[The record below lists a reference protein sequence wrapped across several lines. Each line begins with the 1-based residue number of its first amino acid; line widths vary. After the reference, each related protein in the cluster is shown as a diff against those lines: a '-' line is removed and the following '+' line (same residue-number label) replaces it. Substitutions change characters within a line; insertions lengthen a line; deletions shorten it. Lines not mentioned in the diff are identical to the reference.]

1 MTRYGS
7 VVSLSALAL
16 TACDVST
23 ALEYAVRAEAD
34 VLASASTFEARFFAG
49 TDCAELELAPGR
61 LDLALTSTP
70 SLRADAT
77 SATGFTPADLS
88 TFDQDLALDLRAKAG
103 DGSLLAR
110 RCVPVASTTEAAIIG
125 LSRFA
130 PAGATATVV
139 DGVALVAGA
148 SSRPAEVRVTD
159 AAGEPVERVFASL
172 GPDRPLLA
180 SDANGLLRIR
190 SSTVTVAPGE
200 TRTLAVHGIVGARA
214 TVVAEGLAVAAC
226 PESTWSRDIVP
237 GLAGAQ
243 VAIAAAD
250 AGPRTLIALLRPTTA
265 ASMENTLEILA
276 ADEGASALRS
286 LTTATTAAAGWVAI
300 AADRATG
307 AAVVLA
313 IAEGTAEL
321 RTFDPV
327 TGTLGPARRAPLG
340 LLAGGRTRGVRA
352 SWLSPGGARFAVWGD
367 VPRGAIELDAASV
380 LGPLLPGADRT
391 IQDVLYTDDGVLA
404 ASAAGVERFAR
415 VGGALVA
422 QTTPLTEASGRLL
435 DLGRGRVVVLD
446 GTTLEA
452 TDAEGPVDRVA
463 VAEGTLALA
472 AGDLNGDATADLLLL
487 GTAGPR
493 VVLVS
498 RGGRLLPADVC
509 PAAGGPRQLLQLPL
523 DRGGRSRWVSIL
535 DQTGRIALW
544 VQP

>member
-16 TACDVST
+16 AACDVST

-34 VLASASTFEARFFAG
+34 VLASASTFEARFFTG

-70 SLRADAT
+70 AVRADAT
-77 SATGFTPADLS
+77 SATGFTPVDLS
-88 TFDQDLALDLRAKAG
+88 TFEGDLALDLRAEAS
-103 DGSLLAR
+103 DGTLLAR

-125 LSRFA
+125 LARFA
-130 PAGATATVV
+130 PAGATATVI

-148 SSRPAEVRVTD
+148 SSRPAEVRITD
-159 AAGEPVERVFASL
+159 AAGKPVERVFASL

-180 SDANGLLRIR
+180 SDAEGRLRIR

-200 TRTLAVHGIVGARA
+200 TRTLAVHGIVGAREA
-214 TVVAEGLAVAAC
+214 VVAEGLAAAVC

-243 VAIAAAD
+243 VALAAAD

-300 AADRATG
+300 GADRTSG

-313 IAEGTAEL
+313 VAEGQAEL
-321 RTFDPV
+321 RAFDPQ
-327 TGTLGPARRAPLG
+327 TGTLGPARRVALG
-340 LLAGGRTRGVRA
+340 LIAGGRVRGVRA

-367 VPRGAIELDAASV
+367 VARGAIELDAAGV
-380 LGPLLPGADRT
+380 LEPLLPGPDRVLT
-391 IQDVLYTDDGVLA
+391 DVLYTEDGVLA
-404 ASAAGVERFAR
+404 SSAAGVERFVR

-422 QTTPLTEASGRLL
+422 EAAPVLELDGRLI
-435 DLGRGRVVVLD
+435 DLGRGRLGVQAE
-446 GTTLEA
+446 TTLVA
-452 TDAEGPVDRVA
+452 LDREGTPDRVA
-463 VAEGTLALA
+463 VPAGALALA
-472 AGDLNGDATADLLLL
+472 AGDVNGDDTTDLLVL
-487 GTAGPR
+487 GAAGPTP
-493 VVLVS
+493 VLVS
-498 RGGRLLPADVC
+498 RGGRLLPAALCAVT
-509 PAAGGPRQLLQLPL
+509 GGPRQLVALPL
-523 DRGGRSRWVSIL
+523 DRGGRPRWVSVL

>member
-16 TACDVST
+16 AACDVST

-34 VLASASTFEARFFAG
+34 VLASASTFEARFFTG

-70 SLRADAT
+70 AVRADAT
-77 SATGFTPADLS
+77 SATGFTPVDLS
-88 TFDQDLALDLRAKAG
+88 TFEGDLALDLRAEAS
-103 DGSLLAR
+103 DGTLLAR

-125 LSRFA
+125 LARFA
-130 PAGATATVV
+130 PAGATATVI

-148 SSRPAEVRVTD
+148 SSRPAEVRITD
-159 AAGEPVERVFASL
+159 AAGKPVERVFASL

-180 SDANGLLRIR
+180 SDAEGRLRIR

-200 TRTLAVHGIVGARA
+200 TRTLAVHGIVGAREA
-214 TVVAEGLAVAAC
+214 VVAEGLAAAVC

-243 VAIAAAD
+243 VAVAAAD

-300 AADRATG
+300 GADRTSG

-313 IAEGTAEL
+313 VAEGQAEL
-321 RTFDPV
+321 RAFDPQ
-327 TGTLGPARRAPLG
+327 TGTLGPARRVALG
-340 LLAGGRTRGVRA
+340 LIAGGRVRGVRA

-367 VPRGAIELDAASV
+367 VARGAIELDAAGV
-380 LGPLLPGADRT
+380 LGPLLPGPDRVLT
-391 IQDVLYTDDGVLA
+391 DVLYTEDGVLA
-404 ASAAGVERFAR
+404 SSAAGVERFVR

-422 QTTPLTEASGRLL
+422 EAAPVLELDGRLI
-435 DLGRGRVVVLD
+435 DLGRGRLGVQAE
-446 GTTLEA
+446 TTLVA
-452 TDAEGPVDRVA
+452 LDREGTPDRVA
-463 VAEGTLALA
+463 VPAGALALA
-472 AGDLNGDATADLLLL
+472 AGDVNGDDTTDLLVL
-487 GTAGPR
+487 GAAGPTP
-493 VVLVS
+493 VLVS
-498 RGGRLLPADVC
+498 RGGRLLPAALCAVT
-509 PAAGGPRQLLQLPL
+509 GGPRQLIALPL
-523 DRGGRSRWVSIL
+523 DRGGRPRWVSVL

>member
-16 TACDVST
+16 AACDVST

-49 TDCAELELAPGR
+49 TDCAELELATGR

-70 SLRADAT
+70 ALRATAS

-88 TFDQDLALDLRAKAG
+88 TFDRDLALDLRAKAS
-103 DGSLLAR
+103 DGTLLAR

-139 DGVALVAGA
+139 DGVALVAGT

-159 AAGEPVERVFASL
+159 AAGKPVERVFASIGL
-172 GPDRPLLA
+172 DRPLLA
-180 SDANGLLRIR
+180 SDAEGRIRIR

-200 TRTLAVHGIVGARA
+200 TRALTVHGILGARA
-214 TVVAEGLAVAAC
+214 TIVAEGLAPATC

-286 LTTATTAAAGWVAI
+286 LVTATTAAAGWVAI
-300 AADRATG
+300 AADRTTG

-321 RTFDPV
+321 RSFDAQ
-327 TGTLGPARRAPLG
+327 TGGLGPARRVALG
-340 LLAGGRTRGVRA
+340 LIAGGRIQGVRA
-352 SWLSPGGARFAVWGD
+352 TWLAPGGARFAVWGD
-367 VPRGAIELDAASV
+367 VARGAIELDGTSL
-380 LGPLLPGADRT
+380 LGPLLPDVDRVLE
-391 IQDVLYTDDGVLA
+391 DVLYTADGVLA
-404 ASAAGVERFAR
+404 SSAVGVERFVR

-422 QTTPLTEASGRLL
+422 EATPLTEVGGRLL
-435 DLGRGRVVVLD
+435 DLGSGRVAVLDDTTLVVAGTDGPSDRVVVP
-446 GTTLEA
+446 A
-452 TDAEGPVDRVA
+452 
-463 VAEGTLALA
+463 GTLALA
-472 AGDLNGDATADLLLL
+472 RGDLNGDDTPDLMLLSA
-487 GTAGPR
+487 AGPR
-493 VVLVS
+493 VVLAS
-498 RGGRLLPADVC
+498 RGGRVLTGEVC
-509 PAAGGPRQLLQLPL
+509 PVTGGPRQLLELPL
-523 DRGGRSRWVSIL
+523 DRGGRPRWVSVL